1 MLTREDMIRTGI
13 REKMVSLAVIFLVMF
28 LVIESYIGDINSVA
42 VESDLV
48 EDNEELDMAR
58 FRGGPKSSVLPQ
70 EIDLKKGRGEEE
82 DGGRSYYLTTANEIM
97 PDGSLDEMVEDANI
111 DMEKFIKE
119 AETEINNSIDTNKNA
134 KNNKKKEGN
143 RTKKNGPKSSFV
155 KTKII
160 ERPPNGGGRHPG
172 YSYLWGNN
180 INYTQS
186 QQAVLFP
193 KFTLPQKVIKPTK
206 DSIELGLIVMNLKK
220 SKDLDPK
227 FVWKLQR
234 TLDSLFLHSSVTPL
248 LHFVIVTDLKSISSV
263 GSFFCHFVSKQL
275 SERVIISSNWR
286 WHRSRTPPHIKFSF
300 VNIENIRQIDPEF
313 IVSMKN
319 SSMKKDDADKDK
331 YASDLFY
338 ISPLYHR
345 YSIIF
350 PHFPDIPFQ
359 GFHWSRPDHFS
370 RLN

>member
-28 LVIESYIGDINSVA
+28 LVIESYIGDINSV
-42 VESDLV
+42 VTEPDLI
-48 EDNEELDMAR
+48 EASEELDMAR

-70 EIDLKKGRGEEE
+70 EIDLKKGRGEDE

-97 PDGSLDEMVEDANI
+97 PEGSLDEMVEDANI

-119 AETEINNSIDTNKNA
+119 AETKINNSVNTSKNGKNKLNGLGD
-134 KNNKKKEGN
+134 K
-143 RTKKNGPKSSFV
+143 TKKSGPKKAFV
-155 KTKII
+155 KTKLV

-227 FVWKLQR
+227 FAWKLQR

-248 LHFVIVTDLKSISSV
+248 LHFVIVTDLKSILAV

-275 SERVIISSNWR
+275 SERVIISSSWR
-286 WHRSRTPPHIKFSF
+286 WRRSSTPPNIKFSF

-319 SSMKKDDADKDK
+319 SSMKKDAADKDK

-345 YSIIF
+345 FSIILS
-350 PHFPDIPFQ
+350 HCDTI
-359 GFHWSRPDHFS
+359 S
-370 RLN
+370 